1 MIKNNLLFKLSPI
14 YPSNSHIRWEID
26 GRGFIGNKVVFQLLE
41 NNDGDSYFVD
51 VVNPENKDIIQ
62 QSPIFWEAIEW
73 NKIPGNKNFN
83 HNARRAAMQWAEDY
97 LLNVIS
103 QKLNQYEKN

>member
-73 NKIPGNKNFN
+73 SKIPGNKNFN
-83 HNARRAAMQWAEDY
+83 HNARRAAMQWAEDC

-103 QKLNQYEKN
+103 QKINQYEKN